1 MHIKK
6 ITAHEILAS
15 GGYPT
20 VEVEVEL
27 ESGIIGKASVPYG
40 ASAGSH
46 EATVLN
52 DGDNSRYNG
61 NGVLVA
67 INNIINEIAPKLIGM
82 DANNQRSIDELMIEL
97 DGTPNKARLGGNAIL
112 AVSLAVAYAAAK
124 EKKVPLFKHI
134 AETFQTG
141 LNFPSGS
148 YNEGSNADQ
157 NFGSSYDTTN
167 LPNPMVVVIEGG
179 KHADE
184 TTDLQEFCITAIGTE
199 SVKEKVRKS
208 IESYHALKTILKENN
223 FSTNVGNE
231 GAFAPNGLPSNEAP
245 LNYIVEAIKKA
256 GYNPGVDLAI
266 SIDAAASEFYKDG
279 KYNLSIENKSLTS
292 QELIEYYKNW
302 LGKYPIVTIEDML
315 DEDDW
320 ENWPAMTAVAKEHNI
335 ENIGDDLTVTNIE
348 RLQKAIDLN
357 AISAIL
363 IKLNQIGSVSETVDC
378 CMLAKKNNMM
388 TVVSHRG
395 GGETNNTAMV
405 DLAVAVG
412 SRFIKVG
419 PTRGERVS
427 KYNRLMEIER
437 ILTNGKI

>member
-6 ITAHEILAS
+6 IVAQEILAS

-27 ESGIIGKASVPYG
+27 ESGAKGRASVPYG

-52 DGDNSRYNG
+52 DGDKSRYNG
-61 NGVLVA
+61 MGVLNA
-67 INNIINEIAPKLIGM
+67 INNINNEIAPKLIGVS
-82 DANNQRSIDELMIEL
+82 AFEQRSIDKIMIDL

-112 AVSLAVAYAAAK
+112 AVSLAVAYAAAN
-124 EKKVPLFKHI
+124 KKNVPLYKHI

-141 LNFPSGS
+141 VDFSSLPS
-148 YNEGSNADQ
+148 
-157 NFGSSYDTTN
+157 
-167 LPNPMVVVIEGG
+167 PMIVVIEGG
-179 KHADE
+179 KHADD
-184 TTDLQEFCITAIGTE
+184 TTDLQEYCISAIGNE
-199 SVKEKVRKS
+199 SAKEKVRKAV
-208 IESYHALKTILKENN
+208 ESYHALKTILKENN
-223 FSTNVGNE
+223 LSTNVGNE
-231 GAFAPNGLPSNEAP
+231 GAFAPNGIPSNEAP
-245 LNYIVEAIKKA
+245 FNFILQAIEKA
-256 GYNPGVDLAI
+256 GYKAGVDLGI
-266 SIDAAASEFYKDG
+266 SVDAAASEFYKDG
-279 KYNLSIENKSLTS
+279 MYNLSVEKKSLNS
-292 QELIEYYKNW
+292 AELIEYYKNW
-302 LGKYPIVTIEDML
+302 LEKYPIVTIEDML

-320 ENWPAMTAVAKEHNI
+320 ENWPTITKLAKEHNV

-357 AISAIL
+357 AISSIL
-363 IKLNQIGSVSETVDC
+363 IKLNQIGSLTETVDC
-378 CMLAKKNNMM
+378 CMLAKQHNMM
-388 TVVSHRG
+388 TVTSHRG
-395 GGETNNTAMV
+395 GGETNDTAMV

-437 ILTNGKI
+437 DLM

>member
-6 ITAHEILAS
+6 ITAQEILAS

-20 VEVEVEL
+20 IEVEVEL
-27 ESGIIGKASVPYG
+27 ESGTKGRASVPYG

-52 DGDNSRYNG
+52 DGDNARYG
-61 NGVLVA
+61 GKGVLKA
-67 INNIINEIAPKLIGM
+67 INNVINEIAPKLIGLEAS
-82 DANNQRSIDELMIEL
+82 DQRSIDQLMIDL

-112 AVSLAVAYAAAK
+112 AVSLAVAYAAAN
-124 EKKVPLFKHI
+124 KKNVPLYKHI
-134 AETFQTG
+134 VDTFQTG
-141 LNFPSGS
+141 EDFTRLPS
-148 YNEGSNADQ
+148 
-157 NFGSSYDTTN
+157 
-167 LPNPMVVVIEGG
+167 PMIVVIEGG

-184 TTDLQEFCITAIGTE
+184 STDLQEYCISAIGNE
-199 SVKEKVRKS
+199 SVKERVRKAV
-208 IESYHALKTILKENN
+208 ESYHALRTILKENN
-223 FSTNVGNE
+223 LSTNVGNE

-245 LNYIVEAIKKA
+245 LNFIVQAIEKA
-256 GYNPGVDLAI
+256 GYKPGVDLGI

-292 QELIEYYKNW
+292 QELIEYYRNW
-302 LGKYPIVTIEDML
+302 LGKYPLVSIEDML

-320 ENWPAMTAVAKEHNI
+320 DNWPTLTALAKEHGI

-348 RLQKAIDLN
+348 RLQKAIELK
-357 AISAIL
+357 AISSIL
-363 IKLNQIGSVSETVDC
+363 IKLNQIGTLTETVDC
-378 CMLAKKNNMM
+378 CMLAKKNGMM

-412 SRFIKVG
+412 SLFIKVG

-437 ILTNGKI
+437 DLDR

>member
-27 ESGIIGKASVPYG
+27 ESGTIGRASVPYG

-82 DANNQRSIDELMIEL
+82 NANNQRSIDELMIAL
-97 DGTPNKARLGGNAIL
+97 DRTPNKARLGGNAIL
-112 AVSLAVAYAAAK
+112 AVSLAVAYAAAN
-124 EKKVPLFKHI
+124 EKKVSLFKHI

-141 LNFPSGS
+141 LDFSNNPNSGS
-148 YNEGSNADQ
+148 NFDSSSGSN
-157 NFGSSYDTTN
+157 YDPLN
-167 LPNPMVVVIEGG
+167 LPSPMVVVIEGG

-199 SVKEKVRKS
+199 SVKEKVRKA
-208 IESYHALKTILKENN
+208 IESYHALKSILKENN

-245 LNYIVEAIKKA
+245 LNYIVEAIKKT
-256 GYNPGVDLAI
+256 GYNPGTDLAI
-266 SIDAAASEFYKDG
+266 SIDAAASEFYQDG
-279 KYNLSIENKSLTS
+279 KYNLAIENKSLTS
-292 QELIEYYKNW
+292 QELIQYYKNW
-302 LGKYPIVTIEDML
+302 LEKYPIVTIEDML

-348 RLQKAIDLN
+348 RLQKAIDLD

-363 IKLNQIGSVSETVDC
+363 IKLNQIGSLSETVDC

-437 ILTNGKI
+437 ILTNGKV

>member
-6 ITAHEILAS
+6 ITAQEILAS

-20 VEVEVEL
+20 IEVEVEL
-27 ESGIIGKASVPYG
+27 ESGTKGRASVPYG

-52 DGDNSRYNG
+52 DGDNARYG
-61 NGVLVA
+61 GKGVLKA
-67 INNIINEIAPKLIGM
+67 INNVINEIAPKLIGLEAS
-82 DANNQRSIDELMIEL
+82 DQRSIDQLMIDL

-112 AVSLAVAYAAAK
+112 AVSLAVAYAAAN
-124 EKKVPLFKHI
+124 KKNVPLYKHI
-134 AETFQTG
+134 VDTFQTG
-141 LNFPSGS
+141 EDFTRLPS
-148 YNEGSNADQ
+148 
-157 NFGSSYDTTN
+157 
-167 LPNPMVVVIEGG
+167 PMIVVIEGG

-184 TTDLQEFCITAIGTE
+184 STDLQEYCISAIGNE
-199 SVKEKVRKS
+199 SVKERVRKAV
-208 IESYHALKTILKENN
+208 ESYHALRTILKENN
-223 FSTNVGNE
+223 LSTNVGNE

-245 LNYIVEAIKKA
+245 LNFIVQAIEKA
-256 GYNPGVDLAI
+256 GYKPGVDLGI

-292 QELIEYYKNW
+292 QELIEYYRNW
-302 LGKYPIVTIEDML
+302 LGKYPLVSIEDML

-320 ENWPAMTAVAKEHNI
+320 DNWPTLTALAKEHGI

-348 RLQKAIDLN
+348 RLRKAIELK
-357 AISAIL
+357 AISSIL
-363 IKLNQIGSVSETVDC
+363 IKLNQIGTLTETVDC
-378 CMLAKKNNMM
+378 CMLAKKNGMM

-412 SRFIKVG
+412 SLFIKVG

-437 ILTNGKI
+437 DLDR